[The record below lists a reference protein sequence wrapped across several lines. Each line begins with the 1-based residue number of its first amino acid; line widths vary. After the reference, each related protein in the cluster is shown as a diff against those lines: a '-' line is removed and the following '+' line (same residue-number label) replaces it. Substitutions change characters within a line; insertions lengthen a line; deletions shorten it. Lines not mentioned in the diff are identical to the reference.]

1 MKMNLSLKR
10 VLSFLLVVVMVIGV
24 CPVIASASTDV
35 TLSFKSGTTQDGE
48 GRYLLYFEGL
58 ADTAD
63 KYWNNNTVY
72 IDGKE
77 VSGDGVHYL
86 HLGSDFALLLYYS
99 AIEENVTAASGF
111 SGVHTLQI
119 KSGTS
124 LANGEYTVS
133 NDVWLKLNGYEV
145 AQLTPV
151 ELTYA
156 GCAVQDNFTRFALTF
171 SGFADTAD
179 KYWSGNTVYIDGK
192 AVSGDGVHYLP
203 DDGDNITLYLYYSAI
218 TANAATAD
226 ALGDHTLEI
235 PAGTLLGNYVV
246 AKSLCFQ
253 INGSSITQ
261 VYTPDI
267 TVTLNDDWRND
278 SGCTDGVWFTTS
290 QVDALAYDTANWT
303 TKYSMTTG
311 GIYVNDTLVSGAKL
325 VKVTDT
331 LYYTAFDGC
340 GITFAAGDVVKIAGT
355 VTADGYTVAYTE
367 TSFQYDGNGAWDI
380 YTAPVGNKFAL
391 DESDPGGWQAAAS
404 RYLIWLTDDIS
415 GDKTELGTVQLLID
429 GASQNV
435 ATALIDGRYALLLNA
450 DCGISALG
458 EHTIQI
464 TAGQALGEYTV
475 LNDAIFYTHADGSV
489 NTTAPKYVTLGV
501 NGGAWQADLSRYLI
515 WLTDDITDTKAEVGS
530 ISVIVNGESTTAS
543 TVLIDGQYALLLNA
557 SNGITAMGE
566 HSIQFTA
573 GQKFGSYLVK
583 NNLTIYTHNDSSINT
598 TAPVY
603 VTLGLSEGGWQGDPN
618 NRYLVW
624 LSDDISGDKANVT
637 SMTALVDGESK
648 AVPVALI
655 DGRYALVLNESCG
668 ISAMGEHSIQIT
680 TGQNFGSYIVQNDLT
695 IYTHIN
701 GGVDITAPQYVTLG
715 LDEENPG
722 SWQGDMNRYLV
733 WLSDDISGEK
743 AEVTSVTAVVDG
755 ESKAVP
761 VALIDGRYA
770 LVLNESCGIST
781 LDEHYIQ
788 ITAGQSFG
796 SYVVNN
802 DLTIYTHTDGSID
815 VKEPT
820 VEVPADRYV
829 TLIAKDENGQTV
841 MNRAVAWNA
850 DSIAL
855 TEQELKA
862 SVADGKVLLGYVYG
876 EALYASL
883 ANINTEEMEELEITL
898 STLDFAVQAQ
908 PEIRHG
914 KDLTDS
920 GLRFVAT
927 LCDSNYSKLL
937 LIADSEDKLNAENA
951 DFKVGDAITND
962 FKQITATDG
971 AVCYSHALTNIPAAD
986 YNKTYYAAGA
996 ILVTYADGTEGYVY
1010 TDVVASTV
1018 NEAAQKSV
1026 MDSDSKTAYIDGVIH
1041 LDAKANLIGSYSYT
1055 AEISNNANGD
1065 YVITYTGAQKVEA
1078 LTIVNQRFTAADGA
1092 TFGDGVITI
1101 PVALFANAMLQEEL
1115 AGTNNKLQIGAYR
1128 GPAIGLHTY
1137 TDSDGVV
1144 TDYSVTRTH
1153 DEVYADL
1160 EDFFAAGFN
1169 IWMAEEWIYGASS
1182 FGDND
1187 ALSAL
1192 DLAAEYCI
1200 NHGLTGEDIQVLITD
1215 SLLNGLLEGYAMPE
1229 NAGSTVAEYAA
1240 IISARV
1246 NTLKNYNPKVNGVEV
1261 GTEYNCFAGYI
1272 LRDEPFYDHLDY
1284 YNGWFSFLG
1293 ADSDQSISVIANSAS
1308 TGGQVSG
1315 TVNALGMLADGYT
1328 LYFSMM
1334 SNDAAK
1340 KYIVSGSTSEDPC
1353 TTEEFTAYLRKFVDG
1368 VNSTVWNYSNMMLT
1382 TDSYGLNTDVS
1393 SKFGSTTVTSTEKMN
1408 ENWQESLALV
1418 AKIVEEKNPDAT
1430 FATALRS
1437 FGMTR
1442 LYLMARAS
1450 TWYYSENWTEFK
1462 KFDAAWGQQAM
1473 DLQAYTALAHGYT
1486 YLSYFTYWE
1495 TQNQSYK
1502 GETFTD
1508 ACVMWDDNMNPVK
1521 QNMYYWVKNTNAE
1534 IRAMENLIG
1543 SFNYSGTAA
1552 VASGSSYYGGT
1563 DGLWSA
1569 DQLAGNT
1576 AIASVTATSDTTVG
1590 HYTKDGGNFSEM
1602 FILVNMSHPED
1613 GSSDTVTVTFDGGY
1627 TSAIV
1632 YINGEAT
1639 LYQLSGGVCT
1649 VTIPSG
1655 EGVVVLPV
1663 A

>member
-1 MKMNLSLKR
+1 MKKCANRIGYRKTVLSL
-10 VLSFLLVVVMVIGV
+10 LLVAVMLFGM
-24 CPVIASASTDV
+24 CPQIAFAATDV
-35 TLSFKSGTTQDGE
+35 TLTFKSGATQDGE

-58 ADTAD
+58 GDTAD

-86 HLGSDFALLLYYS
+86 HLGSDFALLLYYN

-151 ELTYA
+151 ELTYT
-156 GCAVQDNFTRFALTF
+156 GSAVQDWGTRFAFTF

-179 KYWSGNTVYIDGK
+179 KYWNGNTVYIDGK
-192 AVSGDGVHYLP
+192 AVSGEGVHYLP
-203 DDGDNITLYLYYSAI
+203 DSGDNINLYLYYAAI

-226 ALGDHTLEI
+226 ALGAHTLEI
-235 PAGTLLGNYVV
+235 PAGTLLGSYVIN
-246 AKSLCFQ
+246 KCLKFQ
-253 INGSSITQ
+253 IDGEAITQ
-261 VYTPDI
+261 IADADV
-267 TVTLNDDWRND
+267 TVTLSNDDSRNKSGNCTAGFYFYVSPAD
-278 SGCTDGVWFTTS
+278 S
-290 QVDALAYDTANWT
+290 LASDVTNWSVR
-303 TKYSMTTG
+303 YAMTTG
-311 GIYVNDTLVSGAKL
+311 GIYVNDTLIPGARLIKL
-325 VKVTDT
+325 LSN
-331 LYYTAFDGC
+331 LYYVAFDGC
-340 GITFAAGDVVKIAGT
+340 GITFAANDVVKIAGT
-355 VTADGYTVAYTE
+355 VTSDGYTVEYTE
-367 TSFQYDGNGAWDI
+367 QAFQYDGNGAWDI

-391 DESDPGGWQAAAS
+391 DESDPGGWQGGDLN
-404 RYLIWLTDDIS
+404 RYLIWLSDDIS
-415 GDKTELGTVQLLID
+415 NSKTELGTVRLLVD
-429 GASQNV
+429 GEMKNV
-435 ATALIDGRYALLLNA
+435 ETALIDGRYLLILNA
-450 DCGISALG
+450 ACGITAMG
-458 EHTIQI
+458 EHSVQI
-464 TAGQALGEYTV
+464 TAGQSLGEYTV
-475 LNDAIFYTHADGSV
+475 LNDITVYTHADGSV
-489 NTTAPKYVTLGV
+489 
-501 NGGAWQADLSRYLI
+501 
-515 WLTDDITDTKAEVGS
+515 
-530 ISVIVNGESTTAS
+530 
-543 TVLIDGQYALLLNA
+543 
-557 SNGITAMGE
+557 
-566 HSIQFTA
+566 
-573 GQKFGSYLVK
+573 
-583 NNLTIYTHNDSSINT
+583 NT

-618 NRYLVW
+618 NRYLAW
-624 LSDDISGDKANVT
+624 LSDDISGDKPT
-637 SMTALVDGESK
+637 ISSITAEVNGESK
-648 AVPVALI
+648 AVTVALI
-655 DGRYALVLNESCG
+655 DGKYALVLDSSCG
-668 ISAMGEHSIQIT
+668 ISELNENYLQIT
-680 TGQNFGSYIVQNDLT
+680 AGQYFGSYIVLSDLT
-695 IYTHIN
+695 IYTH
-701 GGVDITAPQYVTLG
+701 
-715 LDEENPG
+715 E
-722 SWQGDMNRYLV
+722 
-733 WLSDDISGEK
+733 
-743 AEVTSVTAVVDG
+743 
-755 ESKAVP
+755 
-761 VALIDGRYA
+761 
-770 LVLNESCGIST
+770 
-781 LDEHYIQ
+781 
-788 ITAGQSFG
+788 
-796 SYVVNN
+796 
-802 DLTIYTHTDGSID
+802 DGSVD
-815 VKEPT
+815 AKEPT
-820 VEVPADRYV
+820 IDVPADRYV
-829 TLIAKDENGQTV
+829 TLIAKDENGEIV

-855 TEQELKA
+855 TEQELKD
-862 SVADGKVLLGYVYG
+862 SVADGQVLLGYVYAD
-876 EALYASL
+876 ALYASL
-883 ANINTEEMEELEITL
+883 ANINTEELTELEITL
-898 STLDFAVQAQ
+898 NALDFAVHS
-908 PEIRHG
+908 ELRHG
-914 KDLTDS
+914 SNLADS
-920 GLRFVAT
+920 GLRFVAG
-927 LCDSNYSKLL
+927 LGDPSYSKVL
-937 LIADSEDKLNAENA
+937 LIADSEDKLNVENA
-951 DFKVGDAITND
+951 DYKIGDGISAD
-962 FKQITATDG
+962 FKQITAMDG
-971 AVCYSHALTNIPAAD
+971 AVCYSLALTNIPAAD

-996 ILVTYADGTEGYVY
+996 ILVAYADGSESYVY
-1010 TDVVASTV
+1010 TDAVASTV
-1018 NEAAQKSV
+1018 NEAAKNSAIA
-1026 MDSDSKTAYIDGVIH
+1026 SDSKTSYVDGVIH

-1055 AEISNNANGD
+1055 AEVSNNANGD

-1101 PVALFANAMLQEEL
+1101 PVSLFANAMLQEEL

-1215 SLLNGLLEGYAMPE
+1215 SLLNGLLEGYTMPE

-1240 IISARV
+1240 IIAERFDV
-1246 NTLKNYNPKVNGVEV
+1246 LKNYNPKVNGIEV

-1272 LRDEPFYDHLDY
+1272 LRDEPYYDHLDY

-1328 LYFSMM
+1328 LYFSML
-1334 SNDAAK
+1334 SKGTAK

-1368 VNSTVWNYSNMMLT
+1368 INSTVWNYSNMMLT

-1393 SKFGSTTVTSTEKMN
+1393 SKFGSTAVTSTEMMN
-1408 ENWQESLALV
+1408 EYWQETLALV
-1418 AKIVEEKNPDAT
+1418 ASLVEEKNPNAT
-1430 FATALRS
+1430 FATVLRS

-1442 LYLMARAS
+1442 LYLMAKAS
-1450 TWYYSENWTEFK
+1450 TWYNSVSWTEFQ

-1473 DLQAYTALAHGYT
+1473 DLQAYTSLAHGYT

-1543 SFNYSGTAA
+1543 SFSYSGTAA
-1552 VASGSSYYGGT
+1552 VASGSSYYCGT

-1576 AIASVTATSDTTVG
+1576 AIASVTATADTTVG

-1613 GSSDTVTVTFDGGY
+1613 GSSDTVTVTFDSGY

>member
-1 MKMNLSLKR
+1 MKMNFSLKR
-10 VLSFLLVVVMVIGV
+10 VLSFLLVAIMIIGMY
-24 CPVIASASTDV
+24 PMITSAATDV
-35 TLSFKSGTTQDGE
+35 TLTFKNGTTQDGE

-58 ADTAD
+58 GDTAD

-124 LANGEYTVS
+124 LANGEYTVA

-145 AQLTPV
+145 TQYTPV
-151 ELTYA
+151 NLTYA
-156 GCAVQDNFTRFALTF
+156 SGGAQDFATRFALTF

-179 KYWSGNTVYIDGK
+179 KYWNNNTVYIDGK
-192 AVSGDGVHYLP
+192 AVSGEGVHYLP
-203 DDGDNITLYLYYSAI
+203 NSDDTIGLYLSYSVLEADVT
-218 TANAATAD
+218 TAAS
-226 ALGDHTLEI
+226 LGSHILDI

-278 SGCTDGVWFTTS
+278 SGCTGGFYFSVSPT
-290 QVDALAYDTANWT
+290 DALPYDTANWT
-303 TKYSMTTG
+303 TRYSMTTG

-325 VKVTDT
+325 VKVTDI

-340 GITFAAGDVVKIAGT
+340 GITFAGGDVVKIAGT
-355 VTADGYTVAYTE
+355 VTSDGYTVEYAE
-367 TSFQYDGNGAWDI
+367 QAFQYDGNGAWDI

-391 DESDPGGWQAAAS
+391 DESDPGGWQEAAS

-458 EHTIQI
+458 EHTVQI
-464 TAGQALGEYTV
+464 TAGQAMGEYTV
-475 LNDAIFYTHADGSV
+475 LNDAVFYTHADGSINTTAPKYVTLGVNGGAWQANLSRYLIWLTDDIADTKAEVGSISVIVNGESTTASTALIDGQYALLLNASNGITGIGEHSIQFTVGQSFGDYLVKNDLTIYTHIDGSV

-501 NGGAWQADLSRYLI
+501 NGGAWQGDQSRYLI

-530 ISVIVNGESTTAS
+530 ISVTVNGESTTAS
-543 TVLIDGQYALLLNA
+543 TALIDGTYALLLTA

-566 HSIQFTA
+566 HSIQITA
-573 GQKFGSYLVK
+573 GQMFGGYIVS
-583 NNLTIYTHNDSSINT
+583 NDLTIYTHTNGIINT

-603 VTLGLSEGGWQGDPN
+603 VTLDLDAEDPGGWQGDN

-624 LSDDISGDKANVT
+624 LTDDISGDKPIV
-637 SMTALVDGESK
+637 SSITAEVNGESK
-648 AVPVALI
+648 TVAVALI
-655 DGRYALVLNESCG
+655 DGRYALVLDESCG
-668 ISAMGEHSIQIT
+668 ISA
-680 TGQNFGSYIVQNDLT
+680 
-695 IYTHIN
+695 
-701 GGVDITAPQYVTLG
+701 
-715 LDEENPG
+715 
-722 SWQGDMNRYLV
+722 
-733 WLSDDISGEK
+733 
-743 AEVTSVTAVVDG
+743 
-755 ESKAVP
+755 
-761 VALIDGRYA
+761 
-770 LVLNESCGIST
+770 LNEN
-781 LDEHYIQ
+781 YVQ
-788 ITAGQSFG
+788 ITAGQYFG
-796 SYVVNN
+796 DYIVNN
-802 DLTIYTHTDGSID
+802 DLTIYTHKDGTID
-815 VKEPT
+815 AKEPT
-820 VEVPADRYV
+820 IDVPADRYV
-829 TLIAKDENGQTV
+829 TLIAKDENGEIV

-855 TEQELKA
+855 TEQELKD
-862 SVADGKVLLGYVYG
+862 SVADGNVLLGYVYAD
-876 EALYASL
+876 ALYASL
-883 ANINTEEMEELEITL
+883 ANINTEELTELEITL
-898 STLDFAVQAQ
+898 DTLNFAVHS
-908 PEIRHG
+908 ELRHG
-914 KDLTDS
+914 SDLTDS
-920 GLRFVAT
+920 GLRFVAA
-927 LCDSNYSKLL
+927 LGDPSYSKVL

-951 DFKVGDAITND
+951 DCKVGDGITAD
-962 FKQITATDG
+962 FKQITAIDG
-971 AVCYSHALTNIPAAD
+971 TACYSIALTNIPAAD

-1010 TDVVASTV
+1010 TDAVASTV
-1018 NEAAQKSV
+1018 NEAAQNSHIA
-1026 MDSDSKTAYIDGVIH
+1026 SDSKKLYTDGVIH
-1041 LDAKANLIGSYSYT
+1041 LDAKANLVGSYSYT
-1055 AEISNNANGD
+1055 AQVSNDANGD
-1065 YVITYTGAQKVEA
+1065 YVITYTGTQKVEA
-1078 LTIVNQRFTAADGA
+1078 LTVVGQRFTAADGVQ
-1092 TFGDGVITI
+1092 FGDGTITI
-1101 PVALFANAMLQEEL
+1101 PATLFANALLQEEL
-1115 AGTNNKLQIGAYR
+1115 AETNKKLQIGAYR

-1144 TDYSVTRTH
+1144 TDYSITRTH

-1169 IWMAEEWIYGASS
+1169 IWMAEEWIYGASNY
-1182 FGDND
+1182 GEND

-1215 SLLNGLLEGYAMPE
+1215 SLLNGLLEGYTMPE
-1229 NAGSTVAEYAA
+1229 NAGFTVAEYAA
-1240 IISARV
+1240 IIAERFNV
-1246 NTLKNYNPKVNGVEV
+1246 LKNYNPKVNGVEV

-1272 LRDEPFYDHLDY
+1272 LRDEPHYDHLDY

-1315 TVNALGMLADGYT
+1315 TVNALGMLSDGYT
-1328 LYFSMM
+1328 LYFSMI
-1334 SNDAAK
+1334 SNGASK

-1393 SKFGSTTVTSTEKMN
+1393 GKFGSTTVTSTEMMN
-1408 ENWQESLALV
+1408 EYWQENLALV
-1418 AKIVEEKNPDAT
+1418 ASLVEEKNPNAI
-1430 FATALRS
+1430 FATVLRS

-1442 LYLMARAS
+1442 LYMMAKAS
-1450 TWYYSENWTEFK
+1450 TWYNSVSWSEYQ

-1473 DLQAYTALAHGYT
+1473 DLQAYTSLAHGYT

-1495 TQNQSYK
+1495 TQHQSYT

-1543 SFNYSGTAA
+1543 SFSYSGTAA
-1552 VASGSSYYGGT
+1552 VASGSSYYCGT

-1569 DQLAGNT
+1569 SQLADNT
-1576 AIASVTATSDTTVG
+1576 AIASVSVSEDTTVG
-1590 HYTKDGGNFSEM
+1590 HYTKDEGNFGEM
-1602 FILVNMSHPED
+1602 FILVNMSHPEEV
-1613 GSSDTVTVTFDGGY
+1613 SSDTVTVTFDSGY
-1627 TSAIV
+1627 TGAIV
-1632 YINGEAT
+1632 YIDGEAT
-1639 LYQLSGGVCT
+1639 LYQLSDGVCT

-1655 EGVVVLPV
+1655 EGVVVIPV